1 MQKIINIIILENE
14 EDNIY
19 LIFGNILNYRKTE

>member
-19 LIFGNILNYRKTE
+19 PIFGNILNYSKTE